1 MDLTKYLVATL
12 PPDTDVLVI
21 AFGKVGQE
29 LREYP
34 VEKFYEYFTGN
45 SELAADPDFNPF
57 KLLCSGMSSNDIEV
71 VLRDHGYRTFLS
83 AKEVTSSASIEEY
96 QREVDA
102 KYAEFQRDLC
112 IEFSITDMPADFIE
126 QVMDD
131 ARSRLRVRKDRIEL
145 LLLEDIY
152 RAVRKQLFICRSLI
166 DGLRSCTQ
174 DLALLSEQ
182 QR

>member
-1 MDLTKYLVATL
+1 MDFTKYLVAT
-12 PPDTDVLVI
+12 PAPDTEILVI
-21 AFGKVGQE
+21 AFGRVGQE

-45 SELAADPDFNPF
+45 SELAADPDFNCF
-57 KLLCSGMSSNDIEV
+57 KLLRSGMSSNDIEV

-83 AKEVTSSASIEEY
+83 VKDVTSSVSIEEY

-102 KYAEFQRDLC
+102 KYAEFQRDLL
-112 IEFSITDMPADFIE
+112 IELNITDLPADFIE
-126 QVMDD
+126 QVIDE
-131 ARSRLRVRKDRIEL
+131 ARSRLRIRKDRIEF
-145 LLLEDIY
+145 LLLEDIH
-152 RAVRKQLFICRSLI
+152 RSVRKQLFICRSLI

-174 DLALLSEQ
+174 DLALLSEK